1 MLGVIIDYISD
12 GDYYKIKTEDG
23 IYLAYQKKSK
33 DIFCLG
39 DTVYFNKKFIFIDNK
54 IIKTAVNVEK
64 Y

>member
-33 DIFCLG
+33 DIFPIKG
-39 DTVYFNKKFIFIDNK
+39 RIYFKLFSLKGRMGGKKQ
-54 IIKTAVNVEK
+54 VPS
-64 Y
+64 